1 MFKWVKD
8 NKNRS
13 TLLYFGGGDFCKNAM
28 KDLVAD
34 MREDNIKESEIRS
47 VVAELRKSS
56 KFKE

>member
-8 NKNRS
+8 KQNRN
-13 TLLYFGGGDFCKNAM
+13 TLLCFSGNDWCELAIE
-28 KDLVAD
+28 DVVAD

-47 VVAELRKSS
+47 VVAELRKRS